1 MSSSASKTPRHTM
14 RGHTDWISGIVHLQ
28 GGRHIVTCS
37 LDGSLRLW
45 SLESGVQIDEDWR
58 DGNDAVRSIALSPN
72 GKTIAS
78 GSEDR
83 KVRLWDVKTKKVIA
97 KWTGHTNVVCALC
110 WSADGERLASG
121 SWDGTTRVWDIDS
134 SKTILTIET
143 GHDWVYA
150 VMYSPDSSKLAT
162 SGYKES
168 AVHIW
173 NAKTGERLK
182 TLETSET
189 HSWAFGLAWTSDG
202 SKLLCSSYSP
212 IRIFD
217 TATWQQIATLEDGH
231 SDVVFAISLSH
242 WDTRLLA
249 SASWDKTA
257 RLWDPQT
264 KRPVGPPLQHKWGLR
279 SAALSPDGK
288 TLVTA
293 CENKNVYVWD
303 VHAILNLKEAGPE
316 NLTSK
321 NNSRI
326 QRILRSLLDGKSFLE
341 ADVTQYPDQFG
352 GLEHNT
358 SQGGSDIQHTLR
370 SSLDGKS
377 FLEAGATQYSDQF
390 GGVDELSPTFFA
402 GMEADVN
409 SSPIGTHPHS
419 SVNALL
425 SSLLHRFRHKS
436 GEATELSEPSTPSR
450 LDPHVLLARL
460 SSFLPRPRPRTDEE
474 AEPHTTTPFSLR
486 PDALFS
492 RLSSHF
498 RSQPHTDEKIE
509 PQRSSRP
516 HVVEVAAIRDKQ
528 SLVVARGPNFMK
540 AKRAYEQTQSH
551 GQAQASSSH
560 SQPTDASRPA
570 IPPVPGASTT
580 TAGTAVAQSLL
591 IQWWTQIVLF
601 LCCVSPSH
609 ANSH

>member
-1 MSSSASKTPRHTM
+1 MQ
-14 RGHTDWISGIVHLQ
+14 GHTDWISGVVHLR

-45 SLESGVQIDEDWR
+45 SLESGAQIGEDWR

-78 GSEDR
+78 GSEDG

-97 KWTGHTNVVCALC
+97 KWARHTNVVCALC

-121 SWDGTTRVWDIDS
+121 SWDGTTRVWDVSS
-134 SKTILTIET
+134 SKTVLTIET

-162 SGYKES
+162 SGYKEN

-182 TLETSET
+182 TLEIQT

-202 SKLLCSSYSP
+202 SKLLSSSYSL

-231 SDVVFAISLSH
+231 KDVVFAISLCQ
-242 WDTRLLA
+242 DTRLLA

-257 RLWDPQT
+257 RLWNPQT
-264 KRPVGPPLQHKWGLR
+264 NLPVGPPLCYEWGLR

-288 TLVTA
+288 MLVTT
-293 CENKNVYVWD
+293 CENKNVYTWD
-303 VHAILNLKEAGPE
+303 VYAILKKIGLEDLIFE
-316 NLTSK
+316 DD
-321 NNSRI
+321 
-326 QRILRSLLDGKSFLE
+326 QRISRSSLDGKTFLE
-341 ADVTQYPDQFG
+341 ADATQYPGQSG

-358 SQGGSDIQHTLR
+358 SQGGLDIQHTSR

-377 FLEAGATQYSDQF
+377 FLEADATQYSDQS
-390 GGVDELSPTFFA
+390 GGVNELSPTFFA
-402 GMEADVN
+402 GMEADVTT
-409 SSPIGTHPHS
+409 SPIGTHPHF
-419 SVNALL
+419 SVNALR
-425 SSLLHRFRHKS
+425 SSFLRRFRPKND
-436 GEATELSEPSTPSR
+436 EATELPEPSTPLR
-450 LDPHVLLARL
+450 LDPHVLLASL
-460 SSFLPRPRPRTDEE
+460 SSFLPRLRPGTDEE
-474 AEPHTTTPFSLR
+474 SEPYPTIPFSSRL
-486 PDALFS
+486 DALFS
-492 RLSSHF
+492 RLSPPL
-498 RSQPHTDEKIE
+498 RSQPHTNENVE
-509 PQRSSRP
+509 PPQRPSCPR
-516 HVVEVAAIRDKQ
+516 VVEVAAIRDKQ

-540 AKRAYEQTQSH
+540 AKRANEQTQ
-551 GQAQASSSH
+551 SH

-570 IPPVPGASTT
+570 TPPVPGASTT

>member
-1 MSSSASKTPRHTM
+1 M
-14 RGHTDWISGIVHLQ
+14 RGHTDWISGVVHLR

-45 SLESGVQIDEDWR
+45 SLESGAQIGENWR

-78 GSEDR
+78 GSEDG
-83 KVRLWDVKTKKVIA
+83 KVRLWDVKTKKVIV
-97 KWTGHTNVVCALC
+97 KWAGHTNVVCALC

-121 SWDGTTRVWDIDS
+121 SWDGTTRVWDVDS
-134 SKTILTIET
+134 SKTVLTIET

-182 TLETSET
+182 TLEIQT

-202 SKLLCSSYSP
+202 SKLLSSSYSL

-217 TATWQQIATLEDGH
+217 TATWQQIATLEGGH
-231 SDVVFAISLSH
+231 SDVVFAISLSQ
-242 WDTRLLA
+242 DTRLLA
-249 SASWDKTA
+249 SASWDKTV
-257 RLWDPQT
+257 RLWNPQT
-264 KRPVGPPLQHKWGLR
+264 NLPVGPPLCHEWGLR
-279 SAALSPDGK
+279 SVALSPDGQM
-288 TLVTA
+288 LVTT
-293 CENKNVYVWD
+293 CENKNVYTWD
-303 VHAILNLKEAGPE
+303 VYAILKKIGLEDLISEDDSGIQHI
-316 NLTSK
+316 
-321 NNSRI
+321 SR
-326 QRILRSLLDGKSFLE
+326 SSLDGKSFLE
-341 ADVTQYPDQFG
+341 ADVTQYPVQLD

-358 SQGGSDIQHTLR
+358 SQGGLDIQNTLR
-370 SSLDGKS
+370 SSLDGRS
-377 FLEAGATQYSDQF
+377 FLEADATQYPDQF
-390 GGVDELSPTFFA
+390 GGVNELSPTFFA
-402 GMEADVN
+402 GMEADVNVN

-419 SVNALL
+419 SVNAVL
-425 SSLLHRFRHKS
+425 SSLLHRFRPKN
-436 GEATELSEPSTPSR
+436 GEATELLEPSTPSR

-460 SSFLPRPRPRTDEE
+460 SSFLPRPRPSTDEE
-474 AEPHTTTPFSLR
+474 AEPHTATPFSLR

-498 RSQPHTDEKIE
+498 LSQPHTDEKIE

-560 SQPTDASRPA
+560 TQPTDASRPA

>member
-1 MSSSASKTPRHTM
+1 MYHSAPCYII
-14 RGHTDWISGIVHLQ
+14 RGHTDWISAVVHLR

-45 SLESGVQIDEDWR
+45 SLESGAQIGEDWR

-78 GSEDR
+78 GSEDG
-83 KVRLWDVKTKKVIA
+83 KVRLWDVKTKKVTV
-97 KWTGHTNVVCALC
+97 KWVGHTNVVCALC

-121 SWDGTTRVWDIDS
+121 SWDGTTRVWDVDS
-134 SKTILTIET
+134 SKTVLTIET

-150 VMYSPDSSKLAT
+150 VIYSPDSSKLAT

-182 TLETSET
+182 TLEIQT

-202 SKLLCSSYSP
+202 SKLLSSSYSL

-231 SDVVFAISLSH
+231 RDVVFAISLSQ
-242 WDTRLLA
+242 DTRLLA
-249 SASWDKTA
+249 SASWNKTV
-257 RLWDPQT
+257 RLWNPQT
-264 KRPVGPPLQHKWGLR
+264 NLPVGPPLCHKWGLR

-288 TLVTA
+288 MLVTT
-293 CENKNVYVWD
+293 CENKNVYTWD
-303 VHAILNLKEAGPE
+303 VYAILKKIGLEDLISEDDSGIE
-316 NLTSK
+316 HI
-321 NNSRI
+321 SRS
-326 QRILRSLLDGKSFLE
+326 SLHGKSFLE
-341 ADVTQYPDQFG
+341 ADVTQY
-352 GLEHNT
+352 N
-358 SQGGSDIQHTLR
+358 TLR
-370 SSLDGKS
+370 SSLDGRS
-377 FLEAGATQYSDQF
+377 FLEADATQYPDQF
-390 GGVDELSPTFFA
+390 GGVNELSPTFFA
-402 GMEADVN
+402 GMEADVNVN

-419 SVNALL
+419 SVNAVF
-425 SSLLHRFRHKS
+425 SSLLHRFRPKN
-436 GEATELSEPSTPSR
+436 GEATELLEPSTPSR

-460 SSFLPRPRPRTDEE
+460 SSFLPRPRPSTNEE
-474 AEPHTTTPFSLR
+474 AEPHTTTPFNLR

-492 RLSSHF
+492 RVSSHF
-498 RSQPHTDEKIE
+498 RSQPHTNETIE

-551 GQAQASSSH
+551 GQAQASSPH

-580 TAGTAVAQSLL
+580 TAGTAVKQSLL

-601 LCCVSPSH
+601 LCCVSLSH

>member
-1 MSSSASKTPRHTM
+1 
-14 RGHTDWISGIVHLQ
+14 
-28 GGRHIVTCS
+28 
-37 LDGSLRLW
+37 
-45 SLESGVQIDEDWR
+45 
-58 DGNDAVRSIALSPN
+58 
-72 GKTIAS
+72 
-78 GSEDR
+78 
-83 KVRLWDVKTKKVIA
+83 
-97 KWTGHTNVVCALC
+97 
-110 WSADGERLASG
+110 
-121 SWDGTTRVWDIDS
+121 
-134 SKTILTIET
+134 
-143 GHDWVYA
+143 
-150 VMYSPDSSKLAT
+150 MYSPDSSKLAT
-162 SGYKES
+162 SGYKDN

-182 TLETSET
+182 TLE
-189 HSWAFGLAWTSDG
+189 HSWGFGLAWTSDG
-202 SKLLCSSYSP
+202 SKLLSSSYGP

-231 SDVVFAISLSH
+231 SDVVFAISLSQ
-242 WDTRLLA
+242 DTRLLA

-257 RLWDPQT
+257 RLWNPQT
-264 KRPVGPPLQHKWGLR
+264 NLPVGLPLRHEWGLR

-288 TLVTA
+288 MLVTA
-293 CENKNVYVWD
+293 CENNNVYVWD
-303 VHAILNLKEAGPE
+303 VYAILKETRHEDLLSEDDSG
-316 NLTSK
+316 
-321 NNSRI
+321 I
-326 QRILRSLLDGKSFLE
+326 QRISRSSLDGKSFLE
-341 ADVTQYPDQFG
+341 ADVTQCPDQLG

-358 SQGGSDIQHTLR
+358 SQGGLDIQNTLR
-370 SSLDGKS
+370 SSLDGRS
-377 FLEAGATQYSDQF
+377 FLEADATQYPDQF
-390 GGVDELSPTFFA
+390 GGVNELSPTFFA

-409 SSPIGTHPHS
+409 VNSSPIGTHLHS
-419 SVNALL
+419 SVNAVL
-425 SSLLHRFRHKS
+425 SSLLHRFRPKN
-436 GEATELSEPSTPSR
+436 GEATELLEPSTPSQ

-474 AEPHTTTPFSLR
+474 AKPHTTTPFSLR

-516 HVVEVAAIRDKQ
+516 HVIEVATIRDKQ

-570 IPPVPGASTT
+570 VPPVPGASTT
-580 TAGTAVAQSLL
+580 TSGTAVAQSLL